1 MIKKSVKFKVKEN
14 CEDSVVFI
22 INEFL
27 KAVKENE
34 PETIYE
40 SYKSSNERE
49 FINLIT
55 FPNYQAELNHKNAAY
70 TRKFVEKLYKFCEEL
85 PQFVDLYSL
94 SQE

>member
-55 FPNYQAELNHKNAAY
+55 F
-70 TRKFVEKLYKFCEEL
+70 
-85 PQFVDLYSL
+85 
-94 SQE
+94 